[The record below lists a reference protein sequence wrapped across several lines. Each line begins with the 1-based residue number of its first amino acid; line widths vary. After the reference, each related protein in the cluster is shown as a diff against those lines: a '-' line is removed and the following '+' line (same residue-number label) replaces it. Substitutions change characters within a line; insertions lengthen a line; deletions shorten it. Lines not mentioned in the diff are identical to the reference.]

1 MRGRGMTPTLQ
12 SHSPA
17 TPGSGAALAA
27 PVLPAP
33 PRMPV
38 GVLRMLPDDRLVA
51 MVRSGSEPA
60 FEALFDR
67 HHRTVLAF
75 CRHMVGSAEEAEDVV
90 QHTFLAA
97 YRQLSDSRDPIHL
110 RPWLY
115 TVARNRCLSVL
126 RVRRERPMEE
136 IDEPATDN
144 LAAEVQRREDL
155 RDLLRDLS
163 TLPDDQ
169 RAALVLAELG
179 AASHEEIGQILG
191 CPRAKVKALVFQARS
206 TLVAT
211 RRARD
216 TPCAEIREQLALPRP
231 ASLRRT
237 TINRHVRECPGCRE
251 FRDQVRG
258 QRRSLGALLPVLPG
272 LALRDTLWAAISGG
286 GATGGAA
293 VSSGGASIAAKVLVC
308 VAVAGGGT
316 AAGVEAVRHVQEPAR
331 PAPAPVHA
339 ARPAPAQHAAA
350 PAASGGGNLAV
361 TALAPAAWP
370 APVAP
375 AGGYTSTPTGS
386 AAGSAGATPPGRGV
400 EGVAD
405 RQGAAAHVPPA
416 AAAPAAEG
424 APATGAG
431 PNA

>member
-216 TPCAEIREQLALPRP
+216 TPCAEIREQLALPR
-231 ASLRRT
+231 SSSMRRT
-237 TINRHVRECPGCRE
+237 TINRHVRECVGCRE

-272 LALRDTLWAAISGG
+272 LALRDSLWAAISGG
-286 GATGGAA
+286 TATGGAA
-293 VSSGGASIAAKVLVC
+293 VSSGGATLAAKVLVV
-308 VAVAGGGT
+308 VAVAGGST
-316 AAGVEAVRHVQEPAR
+316 AAGVEAVRHVQQPAPKRDRTAEVAR
-331 PAPAPVHA
+331 PAATHRTVHA
-339 ARPAPAQHAAA
+339 TGSGQAVPITAFAPGSAAA
-350 PAASGGGNLAV
+350 PA
-361 TALAPAAWP
+361 
-370 APVAP
+370 
-375 AGGYTSTPTGS
+375 
-386 AAGSAGATPPGRGV
+386 R
-400 EGVAD
+400 
-405 RQGAAAHVPPA
+405 VP
-416 AAAPAAEG
+416 AAAPAGTATQPAG
-424 APATGAG
+424 NRAAPRG
-431 PNA
+431 P

>member
-33 PRMPV
+33 PRIPV
-38 GVLRMLPDDRLVA
+38 GVLRMLPDDRLVG

-97 YRQLSDSRDPIHL
+97 YRQLSDSSDPIHL

-126 RVRRERPMEE
+126 RGRRERPMEE
-136 IDEPATDN
+136 MDEPATDN
-144 LAAEVQRREDL
+144 LATEVQRREDL

-191 CPRAKVKALVFQARS
+191 CPRTKVKALVFQARS
-206 TLVAT
+206 TLLAT

-216 TPCAEIREQLALPRP
+216 TPCAEIREQLALPR
-231 ASLRRT
+231 SSSMRRT
-237 TINRHVRECPGCRE
+237 TVTRHVRECVGCRE

-258 QRRSLGALLPVLPG
+258 QRRALGAFLPVLPG
-272 LALRDTLWAAISGG
+272 IALRDSLWAAVSGGTATGG
-286 GATGGAA
+286 GAV
-293 VSSGGASIAAKVLVC
+293 VSSGGATLAAKVLVA
-308 VAVAGGGT
+308 VAVAGGST
-316 AAGVEAVRHVQEPAR
+316 AAGVEAVRHVQQPAPKHPPTVAVARPPPTPPAR
-331 PAPAPVHA
+331 SPPRPAGAPPPPAAPPTTHAPGPPGAVPISALAPPSPAAPPRPLAAAPGPRAPAPASSRA
-339 ARPAPAQHAAA
+339 ARPGAAA
-350 PAASGGGNLAV
+350 DR
-361 TALAPAAWP
+361 
-370 APVAP
+370 P
-375 AGGYTSTPTGS
+375 AGG
-386 AAGSAGATPPGRGV
+386 
-400 EGVAD
+400 
-405 RQGAAAHVPPA
+405 
-416 AAAPAAEG
+416 
-424 APATGAG
+424 TGA
-431 PNA
+431 